1 MADAVDDEIRRVQE
15 ERKKREQDLAA
26 MSLEKSSFD
35 QDLYG
40 GQGRADGYVAS
51 IPADEGED
59 EEGDTEREVAK

>member
-1 MADAVDDEIRRVQE
+1 MADAVDDEIRRVRE

-40 GQGRADGYVAS
+40 GLGRADGYVAS

>member
-1 MADAVDDEIRRVQE
+1 MADVPDDEIRRVQE

-40 GQGRADGYVAS
+40 GRADGYVDS
-51 IPADEGED
+51 IAANEGED